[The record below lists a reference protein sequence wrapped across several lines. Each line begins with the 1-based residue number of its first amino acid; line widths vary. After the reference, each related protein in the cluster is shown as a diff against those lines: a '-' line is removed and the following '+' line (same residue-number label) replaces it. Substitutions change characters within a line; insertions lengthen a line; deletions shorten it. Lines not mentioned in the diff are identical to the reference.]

1 MDEKELVTYFDFAEN
16 DYMFFKAAYEN
27 GLVANTMAA
36 IAQGICEKYLKY
48 IIELDSDCRKPQYES
63 VMKTHNIR
71 KLLKYI
77 KQEVPEFCCA
87 EDSIKKV
94 DGYYFN
100 TRYPGDESI
109 TINKED
115 LDECMEAIAAC
126 REAVSVYLKDRD
138 IEYTNDIEKNQLEES
153 FIRDIRNRNRGR

>member
-1 MDEKELVTYFDFAEN
+1 MEKKQLVTYFDFAEN
-16 DYMFFKAAYEN
+16 DYTFFKAAYEN
-27 GLVANTMAA
+27 GFVANSMAA

-48 IIELDSDCRKPQYES
+48 LIELDSDCRKPQYES

-77 KQEVPEFCCA
+77 KQEVPGFCCD
-87 EDSIKKV
+87 EGSIKKV

-109 TINKED
+109 TVDKED
-115 LDECMEAIAAC
+115 LEECMEAVDAC
-126 REAVSVYLKDRD
+126 RESVLTYLKVRKP
-138 IEYTNDIEKNQLEES
+138 EYVGEEENGQPS
-153 FIRDIRNRNRGR
+153 EEFVRENRNRKRGR

>member
-1 MDEKELVTYFDFAEN
+1 MGEKELVTYFDFAEN
-16 DYMFFKAAYEN
+16 DYEFFKGAYEN
-27 GLVANTMAA
+27 GFVANSMAA

-48 IIELDSDCRKPQYES
+48 LIELDSDHRKQQYES

-77 KQEVPEFCCA
+77 KQEVPEFHCD
-87 EDSIKKV
+87 EGSIKKV

-115 LDECMEAIAAC
+115 LKECMEAVAAC
-126 REAVSVYLKDRD
+126 RKAVIEYLKER
-138 IEYTNDIEKNQLEES
+138 YIEKEDDLSCEELLREKRS
-153 FIRDIRNRNRGR
+153 STRGR

>member
-16 DYMFFKAAYEN
+16 DYMFFKGAYEN
-27 GLVANTMAA
+27 GFVANSMAA

-48 IIELDSDCRKPQYES
+48 LIELDSDRRKPQYES

-77 KQEVPEFCCA
+77 KQEVPEFQCD
-87 EDSIKKV
+87 ESSIKKV
-94 DGYYFN
+94 DGYYFS

-109 TINKED
+109 TVNKED
-115 LDECMEAIAAC
+115 LKECMEAVAVC
-126 REAVSVYLKDRD
+126 REAVMRYLKERD
-138 IEYTNDIEKNQLEES
+138 IEHPND
-153 FIRDIRNRNRGR
+153 RDV